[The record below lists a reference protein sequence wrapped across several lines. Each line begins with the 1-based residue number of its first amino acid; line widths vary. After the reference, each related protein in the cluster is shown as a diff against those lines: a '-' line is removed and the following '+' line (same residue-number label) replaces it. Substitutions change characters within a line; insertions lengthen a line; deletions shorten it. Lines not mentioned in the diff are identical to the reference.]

1 MAAECFISLRLAERS
16 RAVQTVGAIDI
27 ALMRPREW
35 TNILTHISRTGGD
48 AMKLIIEARV
58 ECTDSDLRREPIR
71 LAVLDRIDDDLE
83 QLGLTLEEGRALLAA
98 AQSALISSHTEL
110 WLVSPLSQALPKR
123 ITPALEYLQVKWAA
137 HLPYAAATALLKE
150 VLPLQD
156 AISTSRAKSRMRTI
170 GRELD
175 ARIERAILAMPKA
188 DTTKEAIEATQVTA
202 VSVDSAWL
210 KHCVR
215 TRFRGRQVNIV
226 AGRATRADGTTKVVA
241 YVGKRVVSAAARLDH
256 FLAQQGV
263 KPDERVTVISDGAG
277 EFVKAVEGSQFA
289 RGRILDWFHIAMRF
303 RAAEQSILSA
313 RLQKGPDWD
322 WIAREIKSA
331 KWLVWH
337 GKGRKAIP
345 RMKAINE
352 ELEKWPNQER
362 STLWWSVYRA
372 YAYVESNVG
381 LLVNYGAR
389 YRKGLPIAS
398 SIAESAVNQ
407 VVSVRMAKKQ
417 QMRWTDEGAHVVAL
431 VRVADLNG
439 ELSTDVFG
447 HVTRPRRSA
456 IDRFWAEPMSL
467 AA

>member
-1 MAAECFISLRLAERS
+1 M
-16 RAVQTVGAIDI
+16 
-27 ALMRPREW
+27 
-35 TNILTHISRTGGD
+35 
-48 AMKLIIEARV
+48 
-58 ECTDSDLRREPIR
+58 
-71 LAVLDRIDDDLE
+71 
-83 QLGLTLEEGRALLAA
+83 
-98 AQSALISSHTEL
+98 
-110 WLVSPLSQALPKR
+110 
-123 ITPALEYLQVKWAA
+123 
-137 HLPYAAATALLKE
+137 AATALLKE

-156 AISTSRAKSRMRTI
+156 AISTSSAKNRMRTA

-188 DTTKEAIEATQVTA
+188 ETTKKAIEATQVTA

-215 TRFRGRQVNIV
+215 TRFRGRQVNIA

-256 FLAQQGV
+256 FLVQQGV

-313 RLQKGPDWD
+313 RLQKGADWD
-322 WIAREIKSA
+322 EIAREIKSA
-331 KWLVWH
+331 KWLVWR

-362 STLWWSVYRA
+362 STLLWSVCRA
-372 YAYVESNVG
+372 YAYVESKCWVTG
-381 LLVNYGAR
+381 QLWGALSE
-389 YRKGLPIAS
+389 G
-398 SIAESAVNQ
+398 SAHC
-407 VVSVRMAKKQ
+407 Q
-417 QMRWTDEGAHVVAL
+417 QHCGIC
-431 VRVADLNG
+431 G
-439 ELSTDVFG
+439 
-447 HVTRPRRSA
+447 
-456 IDRFWAEPMSL
+456 
-467 AA
+467 

>member
-1 MAAECFISLRLAERS
+1 
-16 RAVQTVGAIDI
+16 
-27 ALMRPREW
+27 
-35 TNILTHISRTGGD
+35 
-48 AMKLIIEARV
+48 
-58 ECTDSDLRREPIR
+58 
-71 LAVLDRIDDDLE
+71 
-83 QLGLTLEEGRALLAA
+83 
-98 AQSALISSHTEL
+98 
-110 WLVSPLSQALPKR
+110 
-123 ITPALEYLQVKWAA
+123 
-137 HLPYAAATALLKE
+137 
-150 VLPLQD
+150 
-156 AISTSRAKSRMRTI
+156 
-170 GRELD
+170 
-175 ARIERAILAMPKA
+175 MPKA
-188 DTTKEAIEATQVTA
+188 DTTRDAIEATQVTA

-256 FLAQQGV
+256 FLVQQGV

-303 RAAEQSILSA
+303 RVAEQSILSA

-322 WIAREIKSA
+322 WMAREIKSA

-362 STLWWSVYRA
+362 STLWWSVCRA

-417 QMRWTDEGAHVVAL
+417 QMRWTDEGAHVVEL

-439 ELSTDVFG
+439 ELSADAFG
-447 HVTRPRRSA
+447 QVTRPRRSA